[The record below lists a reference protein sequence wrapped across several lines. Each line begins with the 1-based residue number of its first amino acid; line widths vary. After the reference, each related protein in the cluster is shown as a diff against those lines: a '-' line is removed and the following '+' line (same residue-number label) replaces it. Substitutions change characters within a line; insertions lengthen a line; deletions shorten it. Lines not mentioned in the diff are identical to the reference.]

1 MILATVLVAV
11 PALTVSEPGTVLST
25 YILMTTAIV
34 MMMKMLLLLS
44 CDVDDDYGGLWQHS
58 PELLMMML

>member
-11 PALTVSEPGTVLST
+11 SELTVSEPGTVLST

-44 CDVDDDYGGLWQHS
+44 CNVLMISVVIGS
-58 PELLMMML
+58 TLLNV